1 MNINE
6 ILRYEPKIDDIIMHK
21 DGSYHVIISVL
32 KQGSMV
38 VSAMHH
44 INGSEPVAVYLKS
57 MGIVLRVRGDDVHIH
72 WIKEGKTTLWSR
84 YSHNLE
90 VLCE

>member
-1 MNINE
+1 MDINE

-44 INGSEPVAVYLKS
+44 INGCEPVAVYLNIPKTRASMIQGNQFLVRKS
-57 MGIVLRVRGDDVHIH
+57 DENR
-72 WIKEGKTTLWSR
+72 
-84 YSHNLE
+84 
-90 VLCE
+90 

>member
-6 ILRYEPKIDDIIMHK
+6 ILRYEPQIDDIIMHK

-44 INGSEPVAVYLKS
+44 INGAEPTAVYLNIPKTRTSMMQGNQFLVRKS
-57 MGIVLRVRGDDVHIH
+57 D
-72 WIKEGKTTLWSR
+72 ESR
-84 YSHNLE
+84 
-90 VLCE
+90 

>member
-21 DGSYHVIISVL
+21 DGSYPVVRSDL

-44 INGSEPVAVYLKS
+44 VNGIEPVAVYLNIPKTRASMIQGNQFLVRKS
-57 MGIVLRVRGDDVHIH
+57 DESG
-72 WIKEGKTTLWSR
+72 
-84 YSHNLE
+84 
-90 VLCE
+90 

>member
-6 ILRYEPKIDDIIMHK
+6 MLRYEPKIDDIIMHK
-21 DGSYHVIISVL
+21 DGSYHVVISEL

-44 INGSEPVAVYLKS
+44 VNGVEPAPVYLNIPKTRASMIQGNQFLVRKS
-57 MGIVLRVRGDDVHIH
+57 DD
-72 WIKEGKTTLWSR
+72 R
-84 YSHNLE
+84 D
-90 VLCE
+90 

>member
-21 DGSYHVIISVL
+21 DGSYHVIMTEL
-32 KQGSMV
+32 KLGSTV

-44 INGSEPVAVYLKS
+44 VNGAEPVAVYLNIPKTRTNMIQGNQFLVRKS
-57 MGIVLRVRGDDVHIH
+57 D
-72 WIKEGKTTLWSR
+72 ESR
-84 YSHNLE
+84 
-90 VLCE
+90 